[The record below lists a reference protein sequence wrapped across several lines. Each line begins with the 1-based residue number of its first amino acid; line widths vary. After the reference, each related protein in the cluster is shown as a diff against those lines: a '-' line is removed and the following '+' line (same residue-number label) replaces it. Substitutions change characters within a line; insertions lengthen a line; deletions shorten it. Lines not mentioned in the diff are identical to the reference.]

1 MKAAALAVA
10 AAILIPAPALA
21 ARPSLRSVVRY
32 AVRQGKRPPLAGP
45 GQRYPGTG
53 YVCQGCGRYW
63 IRSRTDEQWCPWCRR
78 AGRDVGRAAAV
89 LAGIAAAAAVAA
101 GWFGGLGGGVAL

>member
-1 MKAAALAVA
+1 MRRAAAVALAATLLFPA
-10 AAILIPAPALA
+10 AMA

-53 YVCQGCGRYW
+53 YICAGCRRYW
-63 IRSRTDEQWCPWCRR
+63 IRSRTDERLCPWCRR
-78 AGRDVGRAAAV
+78 QERRV
-89 LAGIAAAAAVAA
+89 AAVAGGIVLAAA
-101 GWFGGLGGGVAL
+101 GAAAWLAGAAGGIAL